1 MYNTKFQCRYH
12 KDDVFLETDNVNED
26 EKCFI
31 RNVLYKEDLLNIF
44 SIYQFEDDFNVFSDG
59 ISKLYSK
66 IKYCLPLEEYMKKMA
81 AKIISEDPEVG
92 LCILYS
98 YDYMYITHQ
107 CVSEYLERG
116 SISPENIKLLE
127 EIVTRNF

>member
-1 MYNTKFQCRYH
+1 MYDTKFQCRYH

-26 EKCFI
+26 EKWFI

-44 SIYQFEDDFNVFSDG
+44 SIYQFEDDFNLFSDS

-107 CVSEYLERG
+107 CVSEYLESG